1 MLKMFRNYHKEI
13 GVTSYILF
21 LYTVLKS
28 FLHKS
33 TKPLFTPHLSIYFYI
48 PHYPSCKH
56 PTQSL
61 KTFKETSILYLIP
74 GLNGNSHDLADG
86 WW

>member
-1 MLKMFRNYHKEI
+1 M
-13 GVTSYILF
+13 
-21 LYTVLKS
+21 
-28 FLHKS
+28 
-33 TKPLFTPHLSIYFYI
+33 PHLSIYFYI

-74 GLNGNSHDLADG
+74 RLNGNSHDLADG